1 MRPAVISIEVG
12 LPHLLVW
19 IAIVGLLAVGYLL
32 YRMWR
37 RRHPKVAQRPVSYSE
52 RLGRRLAESRKGQKR
67 LGSAGSDA
75 KERLHR

>member
-1 MRPAVISIEVG
+1 MRPAVISMQVG

-37 RRHPKVAQRPVSYSE
+37 RRHPKVAQRPASYSE
-52 RLGRRLAESRKGQKR
+52 RLAHRLAEGRNGQKR
-67 LGSAGSDA
+67 RGSARSAD
-75 KERLHR
+75 KERRRG

>member
-1 MRPAVISIEVG
+1 MRPAVISMEVG

-37 RRHPKVAQRPVSYSE
+37 RRHPKVAQRPASYSE
-52 RLGRRLAESRKGQKR
+52 RLGHRLAEGRKGQKR
-67 LGSAGSDA
+67 GSARSTD
-75 KERLHR
+75 KERRRG